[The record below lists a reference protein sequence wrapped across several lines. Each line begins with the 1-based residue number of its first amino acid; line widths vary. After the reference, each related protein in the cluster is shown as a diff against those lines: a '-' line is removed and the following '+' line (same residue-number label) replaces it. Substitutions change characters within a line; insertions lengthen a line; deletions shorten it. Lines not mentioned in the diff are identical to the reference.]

1 MWDDDSSREVIS
13 PDVLPRWSRG
23 VAADALGDDPL
34 TAPAGRVPFAI
45 NSAMNRKVVFTRAP
59 LWALEVDAL
68 VVGNN
73 ESLSDRSGAA
83 GEVFRRAGP
92 ELELEVQR
100 LEGCRT
106 GESRLTAG
114 YSLPATHI
122 VHTVGPRYQPRFA
135 SAAECALHWCYRSAL
150 HLCREH
156 RLRSVALCQVHTERR
171 GYPLDEGAHVALRT
185 VRRFLERWPAA
196 LDLVVFVLPGQ
207 AEEAGY
213 ARLAPHYF
221 PRGHAEVALTL
232 TLALALPLPLILPLP
247 PPLTLP
253 LPLPLAGE
261 PERLQPHD

>member
-13 PDVLPRWSRG
+13 PDVLLRWSRG
-23 VAADALGDDPL
+23 TVADALDDDPL
-34 TAPAGRVPFAI
+34 TAPAGPVPFAI
-45 NSAMNRKVVFTRAP
+45 NSAMNAKVVFTRAP
-59 LWALEVDAL
+59 LWALEVDAI

-73 ESLSDRSGAA
+73 ESLNDRAGAT

-114 YSLPATHI
+114 YTLPATHI

-156 RLRSVALCQVHTERR
+156 RLRSVALCQVHTEPR
-171 GYPLDEGAHVALRT
+171 GYPG
-185 VRRFLERWPAA
+185 
-196 LDLVVFVLPGQ
+196 
-207 AEEAGY
+207 
-213 ARLAPHYF
+213 
-221 PRGHAEVALTL
+221 
-232 TLALALPLPLILPLP
+232 
-247 PPLTLP
+247 
-253 LPLPLAGE
+253 
-261 PERLQPHD
+261 

>member
-23 VAADALGDDPL
+23 AAADALGDDPL

-73 ESLSDRSGAA
+73 ESLSDRSGAT

-114 YSLPATHI
+114 YTLPATHI

-156 RLRSVALCQVHTERR
+156 RLRSVALCQVH
-171 GYPLDEGAHVALRT
+171 L
-185 VRRFLERWPAA
+185 VRVRVR
-196 LDLVVFVLPGQ
+196 VRV
-207 AEEAGY
+207 
-213 ARLAPHYF
+213 R
-221 PRGHAEVALTL
+221 L
-232 TLALALPLPLILPLP
+232 TLATTRTRATSLSLSPVPGAHRAARLPARRGRARGAAHGAPLPRA
-247 PPLTLP
+247 
-253 LPLPLAGE
+253 LARGARPRRVRTTRPGRE
-261 PERLQPHD
+261 G

>member
-23 VAADALGDDPL
+23 AAADALGDDPL

-73 ESLSDRSGAA
+73 ESLSDRSGAT

-114 YSLPATHI
+114 YTLPATHI

-207 AEEAGY
+207 AERANPN
-213 ARLAPHYF
+213 PHPHPHPNPNPNPNPNPSLKPNPKYIN
-221 PRGHAEVALTL
+221 TL
-232 TLALALPLPLILPLP
+232 MLFSAYDLPC
-247 PPLTLP
+247 
-253 LPLPLAGE
+253 
-261 PERLQPHD
+261 R